1 MGESAGGGSILYL
14 LTSPVEASRKTPL
27 FQKAILQSPG
37 PYPDRGV
44 TQNRMIYQR
53 FLELSGA
60 DSIEVARA
68 APAET
73 LRKANLQIVL
83 DAPYGQFNF
92 GTCTRAFFFGG
103 SRLALVHV
111 SHSFVCQ
118 SYGYKICTDRHLMPV
133 ARSCHR

>member
-73 LRKANLQIVL
+73 LRKANVQIVL

-92 GTCTRAFFFGG
+92 GTCTQAFSFG
-103 SRLALVHV
+103 ALVSLLYMFRIHSVVKAMV
-111 SHSFVCQ
+111 SKSVR
-118 SYGYKICTDRHLMPV
+118 TDI
-133 ARSCHR
+133 